1 LTWLHSAS
9 SFTAEF
15 MLDRSTLTCPPQI
28 QGYYLHP
35 FDCTKYVRCW
45 NQQTFIESCTPGE
58 IFSFSNQKCVPKDQC
73 KGPNDHV
80 EYLIDGP
87 DSQRSLDI
95 SEDITCP
102 PGSSGLHA
110 HPFDCTKF
118 LECANGQT
126 FVQNCGPGTVFS
138 TVINSCD
145 FANKVYCNGRNS
157 LSAQNPGFQW
167 PVPCPQ
173 LYVFTGWRLA
183 VLALLKICWC
193 CRRKCDDLWEFPK
206 RKQNS
211 ASHTICSG

>member
-1 LTWLHSAS
+1 
-9 SFTAEF
+9 

-73 KGPNDHV
+73 KGPSDHV

-87 DSQRSLDI
+87 DSQKSLDI
-95 SEDITCP
+95 SENITCP

-126 FVQNCGPGTVFS
+126 FVQNCGPGTAFS

-145 FANKVYCNGRNS
+145 FANKVDCNGRNS
-157 LSAQNPGFQW
+157 LPGQNPDSPTNQ
-167 PVPCPQ
+167 VPSYPTKPSDTRPPPQ
-173 LYVFTGWRLA
+173 SSSKSDSEDFLDFFALFTCFFIW
-183 VLALLKICWC
+183 VLFYHFANHSLLVC
-193 CRRKCDDLWEFPK
+193 
-206 RKQNS
+206 
-211 ASHTICSG
+211 